1 MTFCLGI
8 KVREGLVG
16 LSDTLISAGSESI
29 RARKVATYEQNGQT
43 FFLLTSGLR
52 SVRDKALIY
61 FEELLEA
68 QSQTQPFDKLYKAM
82 NALATCVRRV
92 ESEDQAA
99 LRSAGM
105 FIDLHCL
112 VGGQLSQDSEHKLF
126 LMYPQGNWVE
136 IGPGTPYQIVGVGGY
151 GKPILD
157 RTLRF
162 EDPMSHALKVACLAF
177 DSTRISAS
185 DVGFPIDVVL
195 YRKDTFHVVQH
206 TLGHDQVQPLSDWWA
221 DSLRKSMQALSALPL
236 DTLMREVPLPKAGVS
251 AGR

>member
-29 RARKVATYEQNGQT
+29 RAHKVATYQQNGQT

-68 QSQTQPFDKLYKAM
+68 QAEPFDKLYKAV

-92 ESEDQAA
+92 EAEDQAA

-105 FIDLHCL
+105 YIDLHCL
-112 VGGQLSQDSEHKLF
+112 VGGQLSHDSEHKLF

-136 IGPGTPYQIVGVGGY
+136 IGPGTPYQIVGLGGY

-157 RTLRF
+157 RTLRY
-162 EDPMSHALKVACLAF
+162 EDSMGYALKVACLAF
-177 DSTRISAS
+177 DSTRNSAS
-185 DVGFPIDVVL
+185 DVGFPVDVVL
-195 YRKDTFHVVQH
+195 YRKDTFRVVQH
-206 TLGHDQVQPLSDWWA
+206 TFDKEAIQPLCDWWGNR
-221 DSLRKSMQALSALPL
+221 LRASMHELPAMPL
-236 DTLMREVPLPKAGVS
+236 DALMAEVLSPDSSSPP
-251 AGR
+251 